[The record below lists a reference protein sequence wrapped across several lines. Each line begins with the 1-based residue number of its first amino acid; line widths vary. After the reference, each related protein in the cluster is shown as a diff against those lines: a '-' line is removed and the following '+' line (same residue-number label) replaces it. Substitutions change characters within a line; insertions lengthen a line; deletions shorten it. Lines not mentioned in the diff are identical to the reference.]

1 MGAMLHYVFTVYATK
16 IRYYMHID
24 VSVVGVWGVID
35 VIRVKIAL
43 SKNGKEEIEEKIVE
57 I

>member
-1 MGAMLHYVFTVYATK
+1 MGAMLHYVFIVYATK

-35 VIRVKIAL
+35 VIRVRIAL
-43 SKNGKEEIEEKIVE
+43 SKNGKEEMEEKIVE
-57 I
+57 R